1 MSRFSTEPLNFAC
14 SRREFPGK
22 LFAIAAGALLMSE
35 HQSKVSVSQT
45 EVQPKAEPEVSVNQT
60 QVQAKFR
67 IGDLVSSYWED
78 EEDPDAPDNA
88 TDFGEILGM
97 RWVSSREPG
106 LDPNTWVYFV
116 RWTHSTCGLYSCY
129 PCYDG
134 EPTRECDLTLVS

>member
-1 MSRFSTEPLNFAC
+1 MSKNIMPRLSQLDSQNVKFP
-14 SRREFPGK
+14 RRELPGK
-22 LFAIAAGALLMSE
+22 LLAIGLALLLPE
-35 HQSKVSVSQT
+35 RQSKI
-45 EVQPKAEPEVSVNQT
+45 SVNQT
-60 QVQAKFR
+60 GVQPKFKV
-67 IGDLVSSYWED
+67 GDLVSSYWED

-116 RWTHSTCGLYSCY
+116 RWTHSTCGLYSCF

-134 EPTRECDLTLVS
+134 EPTRECDLTLVKQS

>member
-1 MSRFSTEPLNFAC
+1 MSDSTTPLGRSSRADLQNVKFP
-14 SRREFPGK
+14 RRELPGK
-22 LFAIAAGALLMSE
+22 LLALGVALLLPE
-35 HQSKVSVSQT
+35 RQSKI
-45 EVQPKAEPEVSVNQT
+45 SVNQT
-60 QVQAKFR
+60 RVQPKFKV
-67 IGDLVSSYWED
+67 GDLVSSYWED

-116 RWTHSTCGLYSCY
+116 RWIHSTCGLYSCY

-134 EPTRECDLTLVS
+134 EPTRECDLTLVKQS

>member
-1 MSRFSTEPLNFAC
+1 MSDSTTPLGRSSRADLQNVKFP
-14 SRREFPGK
+14 RRELPGK
-22 LFAIAAGALLMSE
+22 LLAIGVALLPE
-35 HQSKVSVSQT
+35 RQSKI
-45 EVQPKAEPEVSVNQT
+45 SVNQT
-60 QVQAKFR
+60 GVQPKFKV
-67 IGDLVSSYWED
+67 GDLVSSYWED

-134 EPTRECDLTLVS
+134 EPTRECDLTLVKQS